1 MEFCIATFNDGTTYG
16 FSIDTREGITQQAKE
31 EEAKAMAA
39 KDTFNSSGVAR
50 IVIAPCR
57 RLKPR
62 RAGDK

>member
-1 MEFCIATFNDGTTYG
+1 MDVCIATFNDGTKYVFNFETL
-16 FSIDTREGITQQAKE
+16 EGITQQAKE

-57 RLKPR
+57 RLKSR